1 MGTGLT
7 VRMTVYRRMGRR
19 SFMSRADVFISYKSE
34 EEPVAR
40 HIREVLEAN
49 GISCWMAPDSIP
61 VGSNYMKQIPEAIE
75 NCRAMVVVISR
86 KSQQSVWVKNE
97 FSEAIS
103 KHKLIIPY
111 VIQDCELEDEF
122 AFSMSTMQQ
131 VFAWKDEEQA
141 LKKIVH
147 DIREALGKE
156 DSAKVEIRVVR
167 KNKYLPAILIAAVVC
182 VLIAALFLVPKKSQP
197 AETAA
202 SPAQAAAV
210 YYSEALPYVLTGY
223 YATASDA
230 QNANMNIPFCEKAV
244 SLLSFIRNDSDK
256 PVFVEKIS
264 CDFADVTPVE
274 EPVIGTDGILEDGRI
289 QVIAFNDGWG
299 DADEVRASW
308 HLKNEEGVPEFSGL
322 SESLTG
328 SSVLSIESGS
338 AQSVLDITPDF
349 VPVLEWARAQ
359 NMEYMR
365 VLFTFVSELKWQD
378 QNAVTALYLM
388 YDPKTDTMFA
398 DYGGFDE
405 DRPVITLYGVLDVD
419 NPPASIRFPTGD
431 ATPLVEDTFRIET
444 VIIPT
449 KSCQISMKGSYLI
462 GGEPYETEVYE
473 VKVQVP
479 YFADNSY
486 IVGGP
491 LTRALAG
498 IDMNDRAQVKRICD
512 SYRYDIESI
521 LPDDAP
527 RG

>member
-1 MGTGLT
+1 
-7 VRMTVYRRMGRR
+7 
-19 SFMSRADVFISYKSE
+19 MSRADVFISYKSE

-75 NCRAMVVVISR
+75 NCRAMIVVISK

-103 KHKLIIPY
+103 KNKLIIPY

-141 LKKIVH
+141 LKKVVH
-147 DIREALGKE
+147 DIREALGEE
-156 DSAKVEIRVVR
+156 DSARVEIRVVR
-167 KNKYLPAILIAAVVC
+167 KSKISPAVIIAAAAAVC
-182 VLIAALFLVPKKSQP
+182 ALITAVIFLRPKPSESDESEQASAP
-197 AETAA
+197 AA
-202 SPAQAAAV
+202 SV
-210 YYSEALPYVLTGY
+210 YYSETLPYILTGY
-223 YATASDA
+223 YQTAEDA
-230 QNANMNIPFCEKAV
+230 ENADVYIPGYEKAV
-244 SLLSFIRNDSDK
+244 SLLSFIRNDSGK

-264 CDFADVTPVE
+264 CEFPEVTPVE

-308 HLKNEEGVPEFSGL
+308 YLINEEGVPEFPAL
-322 SESLTG
+322 KESLTG
-328 SSVLSIESGS
+328 SSVLSVESGS
-338 AQSVLDITPDF
+338 AESVLDITPDF
-349 VPVLEWARAQ
+349 EPVREWARAQ
-359 NMEYMR
+359 NMKYMQT
-365 VLFTFVSELKWQD
+365 LFYFVGELGWQD
-378 QNAVTALYLM
+378 QNAVVTMFLM
-388 YDPKTDTMFA
+388 YDPKTDTILA
-398 DYGGFDE
+398 DYGGMDE

-431 ATPLVEDTFRIET
+431 ATPLVNDTFRIET

-449 KSCQISMKGSYLI
+449 KSCRMSLKGSYLI

-473 VKVQVP
+473 VSVQVP
-479 YFADNSY
+479 YFAENSY

-491 LTRALAG
+491 LTRALAA
-498 IDMNDRAQVKRICD
+498 IDMNDRTQVKRICN

-521 LPDDAP
+521 LPADGP

>member
-1 MGTGLT
+1 ME
-7 VRMTVYRRMGRR
+7 RR
-19 SFMSRADVFISYKSE
+19 SLMSRADVFISYKSE

-156 DSAKVEIRVVR
+156 DSAKVEIKVVR
-167 KNKYLPAILIAAVVC
+167 KNSVSPAVIIAAAAAAC
-182 VLIAALFLVPKKSQP
+182 VLLAAVFFLRKSPEVP
-197 AETAA
+197 AETNPVSAPSA
-202 SPAQAAAV
+202 SV
-210 YYSEALPYVLTGY
+210 YYSEILPYVLTGY
-223 YATASDA
+223 YETAEDA
-230 QNANMNIPFCEKAV
+230 KNADMSIPGCEKAV
-244 SLLSFIRNDSDK
+244 SLLSFIRNDSDRS
-256 PVFVEKIS
+256 VFVEKIS
-264 CDFADVTPVE
+264 CEFPEVIPIE
-274 EPVIGTDGILEDGRI
+274 EPVIGTDGILDDGRI
-289 QVIAFNDGWG
+289 QIIAVNDGWG
-299 DADEVRASW
+299 DADDIAASW
-308 HLKNEEGVPEFSGL
+308 YLRNEEGVPEFPAL
-322 SESLTG
+322 NESLNG
-328 SSVLSIESGS
+328 SSVLSVGAGS
-338 AQSVLDITPDF
+338 AGSVLDIQPDF
-349 VPVLEWARAQ
+349 EPVLTWARTQ
-359 NMEYMR
+359 NMEYAR
-365 VLFTFVSELKWQD
+365 VLFTFVSELKWQE
-378 QNAVTALYLM
+378 QNAVVALYLM
-388 YDPKTDTMFA
+388 YDPDTDTMFA
-398 DYGGFDE
+398 DYGGMDE

-419 NPPASIRFPTGD
+419 HPPASIRFPTGD

-449 KSCQISMKGSYLI
+449 KSCQMAMKGTYLI
-462 GGEPYETEVYE
+462 GGEPYETEVYN

-521 LPDDAP
+521 LPADAP

>member
-1 MGTGLT
+1 
-7 VRMTVYRRMGRR
+7 
-19 SFMSRADVFISYKSE
+19 MSRADVFISYKSE
-34 EEPVAR
+34 EESVAR

-75 NCRAMVVVISR
+75 NCRAMIVVISR

-103 KHKLIIPY
+103 KNKLIIPY

-131 VFAWKDEEQA
+131 VFAWKDEEKA
-141 LKKIVH
+141 LAKIVH
-147 DIREALGKE
+147 DIREALGEE

-167 KNKYLPAILIAAVVC
+167 KNKYLPVILIAAAVC
-182 VLIAALFLVPKKSQP
+182 VLIAALVLFSKKSEP
-197 AETAA
+197 AETVPE
-202 SPAQAAAV
+202 PAQAASV

-223 YATASDA
+223 YATASEA
-230 QNANMNIPFCEKAV
+230 QNSNMNIPIYEKAV

-264 CDFADVTPVE
+264 CDFVDVTPVE
-274 EPVIGTDGILEDGRI
+274 EPVIGTDGILTDGRI
-289 QVIAFNDGWG
+289 QVIAVNDGWG
-299 DADEVRASW
+299 DASEVKASW
-308 HLKNEEGVPEFSGL
+308 RLMNEEGVPEFSDL
-322 SESLTG
+322 NERLTG
-328 SSVLSIESGS
+328 SSVLSVESGS
-338 AQSVLDITPDF
+338 AESVLDITPDF
-349 VPVLEWARAQ
+349 EPVLEWARTQ
-359 NMEYMR
+359 NMQYMK
-365 VLFTFVSELKWQD
+365 VLFYFVSELEWQD
-378 QNAVTALYLM
+378 QNAVVTMFLM
-388 YDPKTDTMFA
+388 YDPKTDTIIA
-398 DYGGFDE
+398 DYGGMDE

-419 NPPASIRFPTGD
+419 NPPDSIRFPTGD
-431 ATPLVEDTFRIET
+431 ATPLVDDTFRIET

-449 KSCQISMKGSYLI
+449 KSCEMSMKGSYLI

-521 LPDDAP
+521 LPDDVP

>member
-1 MGTGLT
+1 
-7 VRMTVYRRMGRR
+7 MGRR

-75 NCRAMVVVISR
+75 NCRAMIVVISK

-103 KHKLIIPY
+103 KNKLIIPY

-147 DIREALGKE
+147 DIREALGE
-156 DSAKVEIRVVR
+156 DNSAKVEIRVVR
-167 KNKYLPAILIAAVVC
+167 KNKMNPAVIIAAAAAVCALIAAV
-182 VLIAALFLVPKKSQP
+182 IFLRPKPSSTAGQP
-197 AETAA
+197 ASAPAA
-202 SPAQAAAV
+202 SV
-210 YYSEALPYVLTGY
+210 YYSEILPYVLTGCY
-223 YATASDA
+223 QTAEDA
-230 QNANMNIPFCEKAV
+230 KNTDKHIPGYEKAV
-244 SLLSFIRNDSDK
+244 SLLSFIRNDTNRS
-256 PVFVEKIS
+256 VFVEKIS
-264 CDFADVTPVE
+264 CEFPNVTPIE
-274 EPVIGTDGILEDGRI
+274 DPVIGIDGILEDGRL
-289 QVIAFNDGWG
+289 QVIAVNDGWG
-299 DADEVRASW
+299 DGDNIAASW
-308 HLKNEEGVPEFSGL
+308 RLENGEGIPEFPAL
-322 SESLTG
+322 EETLTG
-328 SSVLSIESGS
+328 SSVLSIASGN
-338 AQSVLDITPDF
+338 AASVLDVTPDF
-349 VPVLEWARAQ
+349 EPVLAWARTQ
-359 NMEYMR
+359 NMKYIQT
-365 VLFTFVSELKWQD
+365 LFYFVSELNWQD
-378 QNAVTALYLM
+378 QNAVVTMFLM
-388 YDPKTDTMFA
+388 YDPKTDTITV
-398 DYGGFDE
+398 DYGGMDE

-449 KSCQISMKGSYLI
+449 KSCQMSVKGSYLI

-479 YFADNSY
+479 YFSSDSY

-491 LTRALAG
+491 LTRALAA
-498 IDMNDRAQVKRICD
+498 IDMNDGTAVKRICD
-512 SYRYDIESI
+512 SFRYDIESI
-521 LPDDAP
+521 LPADVP